1 MKKIILINNI
11 VQFSR
16 TYTFKK
22 QEKIISFFQNFD
34 DFIGEDA
41 MWKLSETIKPR
52 GGKKTIH

>member
-1 MKKIILINNI
+1 MLIHDI
-11 VQFSR
+11 FFR

-22 QEKIISFFQNFD
+22 QEKIINFFQNFD
-34 DFIGEDA
+34 NFIGEDA